1 MTINW
6 QLLMPELI
14 IILTFILVAIF
25 DLFNSIQKTVAA
37 WLTIVGCAIALYVSI
52 DMLQVGMEGTEFSN
66 MIQVDK
72 YSLFFNVI
80 FLVSTILVVLISM
93 NYLGR
98 QDRRQGEY
106 YLLILLATLGMM
118 LMASGNELIVVFL
131 GLELM
136 SLSLYVLAGYFQRSM
151 ASSEAG
157 MKYLLLGAFASGFF
171 LYGIAL
177 IYGGAGTTSIPKIA
191 SAITVNARSPLLLS
205 GMFLLVVG
213 FGFKVAL
220 VPFHQ
225 WAPDVYEGAP
235 TSIAAFISA
244 GPKAAGFA
252 AFLRIFLEA
261 LQNIQSEWI
270 VVVTILAALTMTVG
284 NLVAI
289 AQRNIKRML
298 AYSSIAHAGYVLVG
312 LAAAN
317 KDGISSA
324 MFYLLVYC
332 IMNIG
337 AFGAVILAR
346 TEDGESLMISDYA
359 GLGFKKPLLALFMT
373 LMLLSL
379 AGFPPTAGFVGKFY
393 IFRSAVESG
402 QIWLVIIGAINTAIS
417 AFYYL
422 RVVVAMYMREPEAEL
437 DFLAYP
443 RLLIVALTL
452 AAIGVVLIGILPSYF
467 LRAQP
472 KSARSYRDLT
482 MAKLI
487 RGSDWNSMDLASIGI
502 TLVLA
507 IGIGSG
513 LGWWIGG
520 KLGNQTIGLIIGFI
534 IGTAAGFIEMFRAV
548 SRWNKRMEHE
558 ETVKDSEEDS

>member
-1 MTINW
+1 MTIEPINW
-6 QLLMPELI
+6 QLLMPELVV
-14 IILTFILVAIF
+14 LCTFLIVMIF
-25 DLFNSIQKTVAA
+25 DLFESIQKS
-37 WLTIVGCAIALYVSI
+37 WLAGVTILGSFIALIVSFQ
-52 DMLQVGMEGTEFSN
+52 MLQAGTDQTQFN
-66 MIQVDK
+66 QMIRVDS
-72 YSLFFNVI
+72 YSLYFNII
-80 FLVSTILVVLISM
+80 FLISTILVVLISI

-98 QDRRQGEY
+98 EDSRQGPY

-118 LMASGNELIVVFL
+118 LMASGNELIIVFL

-136 SLSLYVLAGYFQRSM
+136 SLSLYILAGYFRTSM

-177 IYGGAGTTSIPKIA
+177 IYAGTGTTSIPGIA
-191 SAITVNARSPLLLS
+191 SALTAGGSPLLRA
-205 GMFLLVVG
+205 GMLLLIVG

-252 AFLRIFLEA
+252 ALLRIFMDA
-261 LQNIQSEWI
+261 LQNLQPEWI
-270 VVVTILAALTMTVG
+270 GVITLIAILTMTIG
-284 NLVAI
+284 NVVAI

-332 IMNIG
+332 ITNIG
-337 AFGAVILAR
+337 AFGAIILAR
-346 TEDGESLMISDYA
+346 TEDGESLNISDYA
-359 GLGFKKPLLALFMT
+359 GLGFRKPLLALFMT
-373 LMLLSL
+373 IMLLSL

-393 IFRSAVESG
+393 LFRSAVEAG

-417 AFYYL
+417 AFFYL
-422 RVVVAMYMREPEAEL
+422 RVVVTMYMREPEEEL

-443 RLLIVALTL
+443 GSLVVALLI
-452 AAIGVVLIGILPSYF
+452 AAIGVILIGILPSYVLDSAKVSTF
-467 LRAQP
+467 L
-472 KSARSYRDLT
+472 
-482 MAKLI
+482 
-487 RGSDWNSMDLASIGI
+487 
-502 TLVLA
+502 
-507 IGIGSG
+507 
-513 LGWWIGG
+513 
-520 KLGNQTIGLIIGFI
+520 
-534 IGTAAGFIEMFRAV
+534 
-548 SRWNKRMEHE
+548 
-558 ETVKDSEEDS
+558 

>member
-1 MTINW
+1 MAINW

-25 DLFNSIQKTVAA
+25 DLFNSIQKTVVA

-98 QDRRQGEY
+98 TDRRQGEY

-177 IYGGAGTTSIPKIA
+177 IYGGAGTTSIPQIA
-191 SAITVNARSPLLLS
+191 SAITVNAKSPLLLS

-270 VVVTILAALTMTVG
+270 VVVTILAVLTMTVG

-317 KDGISSA
+317 KDGISGA

-443 RLLIVALTL
+443 RLLIVALIL

-467 LRAQP
+467 LSPAQI
-472 KSARSYRDLT
+472 STFL
-482 MAKLI
+482 
-487 RGSDWNSMDLASIGI
+487 
-502 TLVLA
+502 
-507 IGIGSG
+507 
-513 LGWWIGG
+513 
-520 KLGNQTIGLIIGFI
+520 
-534 IGTAAGFIEMFRAV
+534 
-548 SRWNKRMEHE
+548 
-558 ETVKDSEEDS
+558 

>member
-14 IILTFILVAIF
+14 IVLTFIIVAIF
-25 DLFNSIQKTVAA
+25 DLFNSIQKTFTA
-37 WLTIVGCAIALYVSI
+37 WLTIVGCAIALYVSV

-66 MIQVDK
+66 MLQVDK
-72 YSLFFNVI
+72 YSLFFDVI

-98 QDRRQGEY
+98 TDRRQGEY

-191 SAITVNARSPLLLS
+191 SAITVNAKSPLLLS

-346 TEDGESLMISDYA
+346 TEDGESLVISDYA

-437 DFLAYP
+437 EFQPYP

-467 LRAQP
+467 LSPAQI
-472 KSARSYRDLT
+472 STFL
-482 MAKLI
+482 
-487 RGSDWNSMDLASIGI
+487 
-502 TLVLA
+502 
-507 IGIGSG
+507 
-513 LGWWIGG
+513 
-520 KLGNQTIGLIIGFI
+520 
-534 IGTAAGFIEMFRAV
+534 
-548 SRWNKRMEHE
+548 
-558 ETVKDSEEDS
+558 

>member
-14 IILTFILVAIF
+14 IILTFILVVIF
-25 DLFNSIQKTVAA
+25 DLFNSLQKTLTA
-37 WLTIVGCAIALYVSI
+37 WITIIGSAIALYVSI
-52 DMLQVGMEGTEFSN
+52 NMLQIGTEGTEFSN

-98 QDRRQGEY
+98 EDRRQGEY

-191 SAITVNARSPLLLS
+191 SALTVDARSPLLLS

-252 AFLRIFLEA
+252 AFLRIFMDA
-261 LQNIQSEWI
+261 LQNLQSEWI
-270 VVVTILAALTMTVG
+270 ILITVLAALTMTVG

-317 KDGISSA
+317 KDGISGA
-324 MFYLLVYC
+324 MFYLFVYC
-332 IMNIG
+332 VMNIG
-337 AFGAVILAR
+337 AFGVVILAR

-359 GLGFKKPLLALFMT
+359 GLGFKRPLLALFMT
-373 LMLLSL
+373 IMLLSL

-452 AAIGVVLIGILPSYF
+452 AAIGVILIGILPSYF
-467 LRAQP
+467 LSPAQI
-472 KSARSYRDLT
+472 STFL
-482 MAKLI
+482 
-487 RGSDWNSMDLASIGI
+487 
-502 TLVLA
+502 
-507 IGIGSG
+507 
-513 LGWWIGG
+513 
-520 KLGNQTIGLIIGFI
+520 
-534 IGTAAGFIEMFRAV
+534 
-548 SRWNKRMEHE
+548 
-558 ETVKDSEEDS
+558 

>member
-14 IILTFILVAIF
+14 IILTFILVVIF
-25 DLFNSIQKTVAA
+25 DLFDSLQKTVTA
-37 WLTIVGCAIALYVSI
+37 WITIVGSAIALYVSI
-52 DMLQVGMEGTEFSN
+52 DMLQIGTEGTEFSN

-177 IYGGAGTTSIPKIA
+177 IYGGAGTTSIPQIA
-191 SAITVNARSPLLLS
+191 AALTVDARSPLLLS

-252 AFLRIFLEA
+252 AFLRIFMEA
-261 LQNIQSEWI
+261 LQSLQSEWI
-270 VVVTILAALTMTVG
+270 VLVTILAALTMTVG

-317 KDGISSA
+317 KDGISGA

-332 IMNIG
+332 VMNIG
-337 AFGAVILAR
+337 AFGVVILAR

-373 LMLLSL
+373 IMLLSL

-452 AAIGVVLIGILPSYF
+452 AAIGVILIGILPSYF
-467 LRAQP
+467 LSPAQI
-472 KSARSYRDLT
+472 STFL
-482 MAKLI
+482 
-487 RGSDWNSMDLASIGI
+487 
-502 TLVLA
+502 
-507 IGIGSG
+507 
-513 LGWWIGG
+513 
-520 KLGNQTIGLIIGFI
+520 
-534 IGTAAGFIEMFRAV
+534 
-548 SRWNKRMEHE
+548 
-558 ETVKDSEEDS
+558 

>member
-25 DLFNSIQKTVAA
+25 DLFNSIQKTVVA

-52 DMLQVGMEGTEFSN
+52 DMLQVGMEGTEFSD

-177 IYGGAGTTSIPKIA
+177 IYGGAGTTSIPQIA
-191 SAITVNARSPLLLS
+191 SALTVDAKSPLLLA

-261 LQNIQSEWI
+261 LQSIQSEWI

-324 MFYLLVYC
+324 MFYLFVYC
-332 IMNIG
+332 VMNIG
-337 AFGAVILAR
+337 AFGVVILAR

-443 RLLIVALTL
+443 RLLIVALTV

-467 LRAQP
+467 LGPAQI
-472 KSARSYRDLT
+472 ST
-482 MAKLI
+482 
-487 RGSDWNSMDLASIGI
+487 
-502 TLVLA
+502 
-507 IGIGSG
+507 
-513 LGWWIGG
+513 
-520 KLGNQTIGLIIGFI
+520 F
-534 IGTAAGFIEMFRAV
+534 
-548 SRWNKRMEHE
+548 
-558 ETVKDSEEDS
+558 

>member
-14 IILTFILVAIF
+14 IILTFILVVIF
-25 DLFNSIQKTVAA
+25 DLFNSLQKTLTA
-37 WLTIVGCAIALYVSI
+37 WITIIGSAIALYVSI
-52 DMLQVGMEGTEFSN
+52 DMLQIGTEGTEFSN

-177 IYGGAGTTSIPKIA
+177 IYGGAGTTSIPEIA
-191 SAITVNARSPLLLS
+191 SALTVDARSPLLLS

-252 AFLRIFLEA
+252 AFLRIFMEA
-261 LQNIQSEWI
+261 LQSLQSEWI
-270 VVVTILAALTMTVG
+270 VLVTILAALTMTVG

-312 LAAAN
+312 LAAAS
-317 KDGISSA
+317 KDGISGA
-324 MFYLLVYC
+324 MFYLFVYC
-332 IMNIG
+332 VMNIG
-337 AFGAVILAR
+337 AFGVVILAR

-373 LMLLSL
+373 IMLLSL

-467 LRAQP
+467 LSPAQI
-472 KSARSYRDLT
+472 STFL
-482 MAKLI
+482 
-487 RGSDWNSMDLASIGI
+487 
-502 TLVLA
+502 
-507 IGIGSG
+507 
-513 LGWWIGG
+513 
-520 KLGNQTIGLIIGFI
+520 
-534 IGTAAGFIEMFRAV
+534 
-548 SRWNKRMEHE
+548 
-558 ETVKDSEEDS
+558 